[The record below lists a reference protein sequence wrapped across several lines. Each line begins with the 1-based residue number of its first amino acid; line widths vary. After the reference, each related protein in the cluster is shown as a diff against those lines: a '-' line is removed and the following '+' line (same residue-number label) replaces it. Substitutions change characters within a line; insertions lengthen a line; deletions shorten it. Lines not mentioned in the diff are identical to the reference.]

1 MTRDEILEK
10 LDSVI
15 AAAYKRRRKRYRGR
29 FKLELGSV
37 VYDLLY
43 DDLDVTVYWEKLK
56 RVKEV
61 HTYAGLD
68 IEVNHTETEVIK
80 LWEEIEI

>member
-1 MTRDEILEK
+1 MTKDEILEK

-15 AAAYKRRRKRYRGR
+15 KAAYKRRRKRYRGR
-29 FKLELGSV
+29 FKLELGSA

-43 DDLDVTVYWEKLK
+43 DDLDVTVYWENLK

-61 HTYAGLD
+61 RTFSGLD
-68 IEVNHTETEVIK
+68 IEVNHAEPEVIK
-80 LWEEIEI
+80 LWEEVEI